1 MLTIVPQG
9 GLCNRLRAVL
19 SALSLSQ
26 QLHVE
31 VQVKWVEN
39 EECRAR
45 FDDLFVP
52 IDSGRFHIGPMTWWA
67 WPSRKRNFHLPRLL
81 RVCMGYT
88 WQRDGYVPS
97 SLTELAEALTH
108 YRKVYVS
115 SGSQLAD
122 YSSECLSR
130 LCPRADLQA
139 RIDRMLQSYAP
150 HTVGVHIRRTD
161 NAVSIQHSPVEAFI
175 HAMRQEIDQDR
186 HVKFFLATDD
196 AAVKQMLE
204 QQFPHRI
211 ITQHTS
217 VKRDTLQGM
226 EDALVDLW
234 CLAGTQKLL
243 GSYWSSFT
251 DTAAEIGHV
260 PLVVV
265 RA

>member
-1 MLTIVPQG
+1 MLTVVPQG
-9 GLCNRLRAVL
+9 GLCNRLRVVL
-19 SALSLSQ
+19 SVLYLSQ
-26 QLHVE
+26 QLHAE
-31 VQVKWVEN
+31 VQVEWAEN

-52 IDSGRFHIGPMTWWA
+52 IDSGRFHIAPMSWWA
-67 WPSRKRNFHLPRLL
+67 WPSRKRNLHLPRML
-81 RVCMGYT
+81 RACMGYT

-97 SLTELAEALTH
+97 SLTELAEALKH
-108 YRKVYVS
+108 HRKVYVS
-115 SGSQLAD
+115 SGSQLTD

-139 RIDRMLQSYAP
+139 RIDRILQSYAP

-161 NAVSIQHSPVEAFI
+161 NAVSIKHSPVEAFI
-175 HAMRQEIDQDR
+175 RAMRQEVDRDR

-196 AAVKQMLE
+196 AAVKLMLE
-204 QQFPHRI
+204 RLFPHRI
-211 ITQHTS
+211 ITQHMPVERS
-217 VKRDTLQGM
+217 TLQGM

-234 CLAGTQKLL
+234 CLAGTRKLL

-260 PLVVV
+260 QLVIV